1 MVPNT
6 CMFIQEAFVE
16 MLEQLCDGKPA
27 QRLWVPG
34 GLRVHLVSPF

>member
-1 MVPNT
+1 MKIFSVPIQMFGRMVPNT

-27 QRLWVPG
+27 QRL
-34 GLRVHLVSPF
+34 